1 MSFLAHKLASLYR
14 QLLRFVGST
23 EDGIRGAVAVEF
35 VIIAPILALM
45 LVCTLD
51 LGMGIYR
58 KMQVQNGAQAGA
70 GYAVLHGFTASSIE
84 TAVTSATSFMG
95 VSASPAPSE
104 FCGCFEQ
111 RGQHRNLRVDV
122 LGRFLARNLRHGF
135 RARHLQ
141 HDVAL
146 SGRSEQLYVI
156 GPVDGED
163 QMSMRRLCRDEHG
176 ATAVEFALTAPAF
189 FAILLAVCE
198 FGMVAWT

>member
-84 TAVTSATSFMG
+84 TAVTSATSFTG
-95 VSASPAPSE
+95 VTASPAPSE
-104 FCGCFEQ
+104 FCGCASSSGVSTATCASTCSGGSSPGTYVTVSAQ
-111 RGQHRNLRVDV
+111 GTYSTMLPYPVVPNSYT
-122 LGRFLARNLRHGF
+122 
-135 RARHLQ
+135 
-141 HDVAL
+141 L
-146 SGRSEQLYVI
+146 SAQSTVRI
-156 GPVDGED
+156 K
-163 QMSMRRLCRDEHG
+163 
-176 ATAVEFALTAPAF
+176 
-189 FAILLAVCE
+189 
-198 FGMVAWT
+198 